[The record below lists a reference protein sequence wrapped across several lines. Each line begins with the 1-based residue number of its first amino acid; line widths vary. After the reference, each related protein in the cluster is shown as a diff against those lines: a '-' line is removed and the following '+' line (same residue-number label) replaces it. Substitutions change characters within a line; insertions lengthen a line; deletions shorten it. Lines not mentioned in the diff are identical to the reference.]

1 MEEHTMAGTKDKLAG
16 KAMQAEGKATGDP
29 VRQAEGKAV
38 EMRGELKDKASNL
51 KPEKLGEGHKGS

>member
-1 MEEHTMAGTKDKLAG
+1 MAGTKDELAG

-38 EMRGELKDKASNL
+38 EMRGDLKDQASKL
-51 KPEKLGEGHKGS
+51 KPEKLTKGHKHS